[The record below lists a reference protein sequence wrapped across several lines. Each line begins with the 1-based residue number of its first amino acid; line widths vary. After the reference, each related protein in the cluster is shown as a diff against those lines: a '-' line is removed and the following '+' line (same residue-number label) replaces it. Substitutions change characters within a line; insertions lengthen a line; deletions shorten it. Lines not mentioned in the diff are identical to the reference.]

1 MANLPPQK
9 FLMLTAAPPSA
20 FLSLAPATS
29 ASYPKKQVR
38 SHNRAQNIPS
48 GSEAVEELPRR
59 SSSASSISTSSNSN
73 NSYRVLKLGPVHWG
87 EHPDEHKEDFHDIIL
102 S

>member
-1 MANLPPQK
+1 MSGLPPQK
-9 FLMLTAAPPSA
+9 FLPLTAPHKSS

-29 ASYPKKQVR
+29 ASYPKKQAVR

-48 GSEAVEELPRR
+48 GSEQVAAVPRR
-59 SSSASSISTSSNSN
+59 LSSDSGSANG
-73 NSYRVLKLGPVHWG
+73 YRVLKLGPVHWG
-87 EHPDEHKEDFHDIIL
+87 EHPDEHKDDFHDIFH

>member
-29 ASYPKKQVR
+29 ASYPKQQVR
-38 SHNRAQNIPS
+38 SHSRAQNIPS

-73 NSYRVLKLGPVHWG
+73 STYRVLKLGPVHWG